1 MREIKLKRID
11 NNIIV
16 VADSIMFRTFDS
28 LEVDDMYD
36 EISDMVERI
45 NSGLLDNDEAQNLKS
60 ELLHIMVPKKKMEYM
75 RSESAKEESYKLAD
89 GDIAIESRS
98 SIMLSASKVS
108 DRFEYKSGYCYL
120 KGYETP
126 IPYDLATAL
135 IDAHENENSNYTV
148 DSLINFWQWALLNPN
163 EEARNDLFAWFKT
176 GGFTITESGN
186 IVAYRCVAVKGRT
199 SVKDIVLRDFVQSEY
214 MRVKRNKKSPKN
226 YSVILRDKSYK
237 VVSIGVSTSKD
248 SDKYIGN
255 LHEMN
260 ESIEE
265 NDEGD
270 IYTDNHTRTFTI
282 KIGDEVNMPR
292 ENCDED
298 REAQCSRGLHF
309 MSKRYNL
316 RLGEEKLVVLIN
328 PMNVVAFPSYDQSKG
343 RCCAYLPVGKAVLD
357 ENGDIEEFNPGS
369 YDIAY
374 SIYTKDALDQ
384 MLRDYDLAELKE
396 DGKLSV
402 NLTINELHSI
412 KDDIAQQLSKKVVY
426 GWE

>member
-28 LEVDDMYD
+28 NEVDDMYN
-36 EISDMVERI
+36 EISDMIERI
-45 NSGLLDNDEAQNLKS
+45 NSGLLDDDESRNLKS
-60 ELLHIMVPKKKMEYM
+60 ELLQIMVPKKKMNYM

-89 GDIAIESRS
+89 GDSDIKSRS

-108 DRFEYKSGYCYL
+108 DRFEYRSGYCYL

-163 EEARNDLFAWFKT
+163 EEARNDLFAWFRT

-186 IVAYRCVAVKGRT
+186 IVAYRCVAIKGRT
-199 SVKDIVLRDFVQSEY
+199 NVKDVILRDFVQSEY

-226 YSVILRDKSYK
+226 YNVILRDRSYK
-237 VVSIGVSTSKD
+237 VVGVGVNMKD

-255 LHEMN
+255 LYEMN

-282 KIGDEVNMPR
+282 KIGDEVRMPR
-292 ENCDED
+292 EDCDEN

-309 MSKRYNL
+309 MSKKYNL
-316 RLGEEKLVVLIN
+316 RLGEEKLVILIN

-343 RCCAYLPVGKAVLD
+343 RCCAYLPIGKAILD

-369 YDIAY
+369 YDLFY
-374 SIYTKDALDQ
+374 SFYTKDILDQ
-384 MLRDYDLAELKE
+384 MLRDYDLTELQE
-396 DGKLSV
+396 DGKLAV

-412 KDDIAQQLSKKVVY
+412 RDDIAQRLSKKVVY
-426 GWE
+426 EWE